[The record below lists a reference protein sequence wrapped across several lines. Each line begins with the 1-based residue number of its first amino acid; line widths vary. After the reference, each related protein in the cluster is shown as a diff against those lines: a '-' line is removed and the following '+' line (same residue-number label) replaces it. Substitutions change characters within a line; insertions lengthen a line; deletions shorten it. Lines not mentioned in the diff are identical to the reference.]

1 MANSFLTPDMIAR
14 EALLL
19 LSNNT
24 IAANLVHR
32 DREQEFTGMKIGDTV
47 TIRRRANFKVEEF
60 ETEINVQSINESGVP
75 LKLEKHFDISV
86 PLTSKDLTLELE
98 DFSAQIV
105 APAMISIAEAVDNYI
120 YSLGTQVPTLV
131 TRANSELALRDVAR
145 VDSQLLTQKV
155 AMAGRSALVSPS
167 MKVDLM
173 SLDPFH
179 RADARGDEG
188 TALREASMGR
198 VMGLDW
204 YGVQGV
210 KEHTAGTAAAT
221 GMAVDGSVA
230 AGGTTIALKGATGT
244 QTLVK
249 GDILTIAGSGQHVVT
264 EDATAVSGVFSA
276 VKVYPAMRADVAD
289 DAAVTRAAS
298 HEVNVAGDLRGISL
312 AVVPLAL
319 PMESGRGAIMSW
331 NGLSVRVVTGY
342 DQKHKTD
349 IISFDLLCGGRV
361 TQPELLTRFA

>member
-14 EALLL
+14 EALML

-24 IAANLVHR
+24 VAANLVHR

-47 TIRRRANFKVEEF
+47 TIRRRANFRVDEF
-60 ETEINVQSINESGVP
+60 ATEINVQNINESGVP
-75 LKLEKHFDISV
+75 LKLEKHFDVSV
-86 PLTSKDLTLELE
+86 PLTSRDLTLELE

-105 APAMISIAEAVDNYI
+105 APAMISIAEAVDSYI
-120 YSLGTQVPTLV
+120 YSLGDQIPTL
-131 TRANSELALRDVAR
+131 TLRAANDLALRDVAR
-145 VDSQLLTQKV
+145 VDAQLLTQKV
-155 AMAGRSALVSPS
+155 PLAGRSGLVSPN

-173 SLDPFH
+173 SLEPFH

-198 VMGLDW
+198 VMGVDW

-210 KEHTAGTAAAT
+210 RSHTTGAAPAT
-221 GMAVDGSVA
+221 GMAVDGAVD
-230 AGGTTIALKGATGT
+230 AGATTLALKGATGT
-244 QTLVK
+244 QGLEK
-249 GDILTIAGSGQHVVT
+249 GDVLTIAGSGQHVVT
-264 EDATAVSGVFSA
+264 ESVAAVSGNFAA
-276 VKVYPAMRADVAD
+276 VKIYPALRANVVD
-289 DAAVTRAAS
+289 DAAVTKAAS
-298 HEVNVAGDLRGISL
+298 HEVNVVGDLRGISL

-319 PMESGRGAIMSW
+319 PMEAGRGATMSW
-331 NGLSVRVVTGY
+331 NGLSIRVVTGY